1 MKNDFIYDL
10 TEWIESQLASKLSLD
25 IVAAKSGY
33 SKWYLQRVYHAL
45 TGVTLSRYIRLR
57 KLSAA
62 AAELQITKTH
72 ILDISLKYG
81 FTTQQA
87 FTRSF
92 KSYFHQTPARY
103 RNNTEWDCSQ
113 LYPPYQR
120 IIHPVPKPDI
130 ISLPEQIFLGI
141 EHSFPCAFED
151 LCKFNI
157 DVRMN
162 FFNRYLRD
170 YQELPSYVYGISHF
184 EPNIAVNSGIVIKY
198 FTATDYQNLYP
209 MKSKVQKIIIPEGH
223 YAQFNYSGTK
233 AGFQQFIMDVN
244 RYHLPRLDITRRR
257 GNDIERYF
265 LPGSKKHSLHSSFI
279 TCSYLV
285 PCADVLHKSVSGRFM

>member
-1 MKNDFIYDL
+1 MNNDFIYDL

-25 IVAAKSGY
+25 MVAAKSGY
-33 SKWYLQRVYHAL
+33 SKWYLQRVYHEL
-45 TGVTLSRYIRLR
+45 TGVTLSRYIRQR
-57 KLSAA
+57 KLSSSAV
-62 AAELQITKTH
+62 ELQLTGAQIF
-72 ILDISLKYG
+72 DIALKYG

-92 KSYFHQTPARY
+92 KSYFHQTPAKY
-103 RNNTEWDCSQ
+103 RNNNEWDCSQ

-120 IIHPVPKPDI
+120 IIHPVPEPDI
-130 ISLPEQIFLGI
+130 ISLPEQIFLGTG
-141 EHSFPCAFED
+141 HSFPCAFED
-151 LCKFNI
+151 LGKFNI
-157 DVRMN
+157 DVRVN

-170 YQELPSYVYGISHF
+170 CQALPSYVYGISRL
-184 EPNIAVNSGIVIKY
+184 EPDIAVNSGIVIKY
-198 FTATDYQNLYP
+198 FTAIDYHDLCSINNR
-209 MKSKVQKIIIPEGH
+209 VQKIIIPEGN

-244 RYHLPRLDITRRR
+244 RYHLPRLDITRRK

-265 LPGSKKHSLHSSFI
+265 LSEPKKYALHSSFI

-285 PCADVLHKSVSGRFM
+285 PCLNVLHKSDSGRFM

>member
-10 TEWIESQLASKLSLD
+10 AEWIESQLASDLSVN
-25 IVAAKSGY
+25 IVAARSGY
-33 SKWYLQRVYHAL
+33 SKWYLQRAYHIL
-45 TGVTLSRYIRLR
+45 TGITLGRYIRLR

-62 AAELQITKTH
+62 AAELQITKTP

-92 KSYFHQTPARY
+92 KSYFHQTPAKY
-103 RNNTEWDCSQ
+103 RTNNEWDCSQ
-113 LYPPYQR
+113 LYPPFQR
-120 IIHPVPKPDI
+120 IMHPVPEPDI

-141 EHSFPCAFED
+141 EKSFPCAFEE
-151 LCKFNI
+151 LSKFNI

-162 FFNRYLRD
+162 FFNRFLRD
-170 YQELPSYVYGISHF
+170 CQALPSYVYGISHF
-184 EPNIAVNSGIVIKY
+184 EPDMAVNSSIVIKY
-198 FTATDYQNLYP
+198 FTAIDYHDLCTVNN
-209 MKSKVQKIIIPEGH
+209 KVKKIIIPEGH

-233 AGFQQFIMDVN
+233 AGFQQFIMDIN
-244 RYHLPRLDITRRR
+244 RYHLPRLDIIRRK
-257 GNDIERYF
+257 GYDIERYF
-265 LPGSKKHSLHSSFI
+265 ITEPKKRSLHSSFV

-285 PCADVLHKSVSGRFM
+285 PCSDVLYKSDSGRFI